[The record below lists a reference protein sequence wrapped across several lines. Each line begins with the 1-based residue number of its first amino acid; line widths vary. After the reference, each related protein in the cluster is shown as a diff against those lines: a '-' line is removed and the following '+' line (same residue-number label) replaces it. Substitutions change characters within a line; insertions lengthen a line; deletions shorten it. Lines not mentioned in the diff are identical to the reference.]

1 MAPEPGH
8 IEEDPIGH
16 EPPPEQAPEHA
27 GAGPTPK
34 RQEKITH
41 HPYLNGKNFI
51 CPQHL

>member
-16 EPPPEQAPEHA
+16 KPPPEQAPEHA

-34 RQEKITH
+34 HQEKINY
-41 HPYLNGKNFI
+41 HPYLNGKIFI